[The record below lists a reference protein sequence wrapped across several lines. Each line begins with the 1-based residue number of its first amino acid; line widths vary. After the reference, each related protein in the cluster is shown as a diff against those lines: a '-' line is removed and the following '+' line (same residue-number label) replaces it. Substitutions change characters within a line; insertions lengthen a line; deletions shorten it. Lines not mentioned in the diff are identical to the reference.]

1 MQPIV
6 LTKENIG
13 ESLLNITII
22 FVVYNPGFG
31 FFFSNLQYFIEF
43 LLNNVIEIK
52 SQERSASKNYSIAQ
66 LFCSNLNKSTKHIR
80 AWNNSDLLLLL
91 IAKFSVENSNGLW
104 LLNFLNV
111 DCFCLGSKLHCIKKN
126 SNKRCFLQQKMN
138 FKKRKRRRKSGYF
151 KLWNTL
157 IHVFANIKLHMV
169 YTNGIGVLKD
179 VLNILPR
186 TMFKIHIYRST
197 ILLPIS
203 IGGCVT
209 LAGTRYYA
217 LLNWMS
223 YIKSDQIF
231 ILFDLTFHTTHTHFS
246 TQQYL
251 HI

>member
-1 MQPIV
+1 MYLRSSV
-6 LTKENIG
+6 LGGMYGGGIAQMFNIDK
-13 ESLLNITII
+13 
-22 FVVYNPGFG
+22 YP
-31 FFFSNLQYFIEF
+31 F

-52 SQERSASKNYSIAQ
+52 SQDRSASMNYSIAQ
-66 LFCSNLNKSTKHIR
+66 LLCSNLNKSTKHIDSR
-80 AWNNSDLLLLL
+80 FGQYQTAYGLYEWN
-91 IAKFSVENSNGLW
+91 W
-104 LLNFLNV
+104 
-111 DCFCLGSKLHCIKKN
+111 C
-126 SNKRCFLQQKMN
+126 
-138 FKKRKRRRKSGYF
+138 
-151 KLWNTL
+151 
-157 IHVFANIKLHMV
+157 
-169 YTNGIGVLKD
+169 

-209 LAGTRYYA
+209 LAGTRYYT